1 MERLRRQP
9 GDNQVNSTPHAAISN
24 LMTHVDLWHTRDEEW
39 IYIFEEDVELNSQF
53 ASVGP
58 SETQCLLDEAER
70 FAATHGNHSL
80 MYLGSGGEHWDGSG
94 TRVLCP
100 SDGAC
105 QFAVAPCAPL
115 TTHSYAVSR
124 REARTLWER
133 IQYVVKPFADTGYP
147 MFRYTI
153 DAEIRAYYVRARK
166 WGKHEMMRPAAQEW
180 PLCLMPR
187 SHGLFGQRKQYA
199 EENSRY
205 HSHSHSGHVLW

>member
-1 MERLRRQP
+1 MRR
-9 GDNQVNSTPHAAISN
+9 
-24 LMTHVDLWHTRDEEW
+24 HVDSTVQCSR
-39 IYIFEEDVELNSQF
+39 
-53 ASVGP
+53 P
-58 SETQCLLDEAER
+58 STEVQAAQTLSAHER
-70 FAATHGNHSL
+70 
-80 MYLGSGGEHWDGSG
+80 
-94 TRVLCP
+94 RR
-100 SDGAC
+100 
-105 QFAVAPCAPL
+105 
-115 TTHSYAVSR
+115 R